1 MRNKR
6 HEKRGWEV
14 KRKGGWVGK
23 MSEEMRG
30 AVRRL
35 GKRRIRSCR
44 RLKTERRE
52 RKKRIKW

>member
-1 MRNKR
+1 
-6 HEKRGWEV
+6 
-14 KRKGGWVGK
+14 